1 MAEDKLLEGPRKLW
15 TSALRAVKGEN
26 AVQLVEQFTEEM
38 TLVAEGLCED
48 QSKLRA
54 ETDNLGRELDRRTQR
69 LESAQQ
75 AQEEALREA
84 QRELEKR
91 LDGLDDRLNGLEK
104 LLSEKKKQEKH
115 SRQRLM
121 NQVIA
126 LVSIVCGSWVLV
138 ALLNFFKP

>member
-1 MAEDKLLEGPRKLW
+1 MAEDKLLEGPRKFW
-15 TSALRAVKGEN
+15 TNALRAVKGEN

-75 AQEEALREA
+75 SQEEALREA
-84 QRELEKR
+84 QKELEKR
-91 LDGLDDRLNGLEK
+91 LDGLDERLSGLEK
-104 LLSEKKKQEKH
+104 QLNEKKKQEKH
-115 SRQRLM
+115 SRQKLM
-121 NQVIA
+121 NQAIV

-138 ALLNFFKP
+138 TILNFFKP